1 MTYGVGYSICKN
13 QCKNSKPRIIIQ
25 DKQPKYWMGFQ
36 LRLIQNY
43 HYANGT
49 NLRRCKN
56 YSHPIHYIYSRK
68 QKQIYIQ
75 CCPTTI
81 ICSEISPL
89 PKKINPKWIFWWIWQ
104 YVHMLLTLQTISNPL
119 TDEKSIPAWIFNQ
132 LLTCIWK

>member
-13 QCKNSKPRIIIQ
+13 QCKNSKPRVIIQ

-56 YSHPIHYIYSRK
+56 YSFTSNSLYIFKKAKANLHSMLPNNNYLLGNLPPSK
-68 QKQIYIQ
+68 EDKSKMDILMNLAVCAYVVDITNNIQ
-75 CCPTTI
+75 P
-81 ICSEISPL
+81 S
-89 PKKINPKWIFWWIWQ
+89 
-104 YVHMLLTLQTISNPL
+104 H
-119 TDEKSIPAWIFNQ
+119 
-132 LLTCIWK
+132 